1 MLGVLMAD
9 VAVEFHALSF
19 VPEGTDVVVGRV
31 ETGTYAV
38 LPKDGAELL
47 RQLSAGSTLAEA
59 AEWYERNFGEP
70 VDVDDF
76 LKSMDDLGFT
86 RASGSEPATMSRAAP
101 RFQWL
106 GRVLFCTPAWLVY
119 ATIIGLALIELVR
132 LPGLRPSS
140 SQVYFSDSL
149 ATVTLALLF
158 GQIPLAF
165 LHEAYH
171 VLAGQRIGLH
181 SKLSVSNRYNYV
193 VFETRTNGLFS
204 VPRGQRYLPFM
215 AGMLIDTV
223 MVGVLDLT
231 AATLQNDDGT
241 MPFVGRLCLALSFSI
256 IARLGWQFLLHLRT
270 DLYYVLSTALSCFD
284 LHEASK
290 SIFANRLR
298 RLFGRTHKLVDET
311 QWTDRDRR
319 IGAWYGWLIAFGFTG
334 TVVLAV
340 FVTGPIGVT
349 YVVRIFRGVLSNAGS
364 WHFWDSLISLFI
376 FTIQIVLPVALA
388 LHKRRRNAHRK
399 PKLLTA

>member
-1 MLGVLMAD
+1 MAD
-9 VAVEFHALSF
+9 AGIEFHALSF
-19 VPEGTDVVVGRV
+19 VPEGADVVVGRV

-38 LPKDGAELL
+38 LPTDGAELL
-47 RQLSAGSTLAEA
+47 RQLSGGLTAAEA
-59 AEWYERNFGEP
+59 AAWYERSFGEP

-76 LKSMDDLGFT
+76 LVSMDELGFT
-86 RASGSEPATMSRAAP
+86 REPGSEAAATPAPP

-106 GRVLFCTPAWLVY
+106 GRALFSLPAWLVY
-119 ATIIGLALIELVR
+119 CAVVVLAMVELVR
-132 LPGLRPSS
+132 QPDLWPAA
-140 SQVYFSDSL
+140 SQVYFTGSL
-149 ATVTLALLF
+149 VVIQVALLS

-165 LHEAYH
+165 LHEAFH

-181 SKLSVSNRYNYV
+181 SRLGISNRYTYV

-204 VPRGQRYLPFM
+204 VPRGQRYLPFL

-223 MVGVLDLT
+223 VVGVLDLT
-231 AATLQNDDGT
+231 AAALRGGDGA
-241 MPFVGRLCLALSFSI
+241 MPFFGRLCLALSFSVV
-256 IARLGWQFLLHLRT
+256 ARLGWQLLVHLRT
-270 DLYYVLSTALSCFD
+270 DLYYVLSTALNCYD

-298 RLFGRTHKLVDET
+298 RVFGRTHKLVDET

-319 IGAWYGWLIAFGFTG
+319 IGAWYGWLITFGFTA

-349 YVVRIFRGVLSNAGS
+349 YLVRAVEGVLAGAGT
-364 WHFWDSLISLFI
+364 WTFWDSLVSLLF
-376 FTIQIVLPVALA
+376 FTVQLA
-388 LHKRRRNAHRK
+388 LPAVLAWRKRRHHAGRK
-399 PKLLTA
+399 PKLLAA